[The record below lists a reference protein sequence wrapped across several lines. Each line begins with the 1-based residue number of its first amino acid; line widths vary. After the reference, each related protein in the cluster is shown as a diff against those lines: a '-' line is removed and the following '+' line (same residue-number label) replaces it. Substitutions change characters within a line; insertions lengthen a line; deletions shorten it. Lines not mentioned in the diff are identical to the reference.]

1 MEILGESGGCGDGN
15 IRRRWWMRR
24 WKHWGKVMDKE
35 METLGESG
43 GCGDGN
49 IR

>member
-1 MEILGESGGCGDGN
+1 
-15 IRRRWWMRR
+15 
-24 WKHWGKVMDKE
+24 MDKE

-49 IR
+49 IGGKWWMWRWKY